1 MPTFFA
7 RRYLRGQVGWREKAV
22 GALILVILGC
32 IVVVFAAVSM
42 RHEPALFDL
51 AEGTVR
57 GEPGVARPMTPASD
71 APAQVASGPRDD
83 ESPFPPIE
91 LPGWQVPDN
100 VRLFDATN
108 LWQKIDGRADL
119 YLAYDMSTL
128 TFGTYR
134 GDNGPALDVYWY
146 DMTEVDNAFG
156 IYQSEYGG
164 HPEAVDVGR
173 SGYRA
178 GSGVFF
184 WKGAHYVRV
193 EAADQT
199 PELSV
204 AARAVAAALA
214 AAIPD
219 DGQPLWADALLPQVN
234 RLPDSFE
241 YHGSDAFGM
250 DFLSAVFSADYQTN
264 GERYGLFVHR
274 AASPDA
280 AATTLAQYA
289 RFFEEYGKVLNRGGG
304 EEPGLL
310 VGESGGVIDAVFVS
324 GPYLG
329 GVNGVEDVELASRQA
344 EAFRTLLDRAVSGA
358 KGDG

>member
-7 RRYLRGQVGWREKAV
+7 RRYLRGQVGRREKAV
-22 GALILVILGC
+22 GALILVVLGG
-32 IVVVFAAVSM
+32 IVVVFVAVSALDG
-42 RHEPALFDL
+42 PALFEL
-51 AEGTVR
+51 AEGTSQ
-57 GEPGVARPMTPASD
+57 GEPGVARPMTSAWG
-71 APAQVASGPRDD
+71 APAQAASGPRAD

-91 LPGWQVPDN
+91 LPGWEVPDN

-134 GDNGPALDVYWY
+134 GDDGLALDVYWY

-164 HPEAVDVGR
+164 HSEAEDVGR

-178 GSGVFF
+178 GGGVFF
-184 WKGAHYVRV
+184 WKGACYVRI

-204 AARAVAAALA
+204 AARAVAAAVA
-214 AAIPD
+214 ATIPD
-219 DGQPLWADALLPQVN
+219 DGQPLWANALLPQEN

-264 GERYGLFVHR
+264 GKRYGLFVHR
-274 AASPDA
+274 AASPDVA
-280 AATTLAQYA
+280 AMTLAQYA
-289 RFFEEYGKVLNRGGG
+289 RFFEEYGKVLDRGGVEG
-304 EEPGLL
+304 LGLL
-310 VGESGGVIDAVFVS
+310 IGESGGIIDAVFVS
-324 GPYLG
+324 GRYLG

-344 EAFRTLLDRAVSGA
+344 KAFRTLLDRAVSGA
-358 KGDG
+358 KGGG